1 MGSEEETKIKRASY
15 RLYLLRAAFC
25 AAALAPLAVF
35 VSYMFSDD
43 VNIMFA
49 ASKSTAA
56 DVAGRSKTKTAI
68 AIKSEDSGPDSYAP
82 LRSETKT
89 AIDRRSEVHV
99 LLKEIGGRCQ
109 SVERPKVGTARDDA
123 ELRPIWFAQFQETVS
138 GRLHTELIRT
148 LTGMNSG
155 GKNFYASSPGLKHCI
170 NSNAPRSTVTC
181 AVLSTEE
188 TTPTTRNSSA
198 NRFENSIYIMPLRN
212 PMTSLPFATNYK
224 AIMYHDQVGQMPASN
239 WQTLRDNWF
248 DNMIKKWIG
257 GITVWDDTVYKRAIY
272 VSFED
277 LMSPLRGPGVLKE
290 LSSEL
295 SRLGFPTM
303 MSEDDAEC
311 AWYGIVGGEEALEPY
326 HNNGQYEYGGYR
338 PGYTEEQREKM
349 VLALEDLVLNRNFNS
364 SGERIKEI
372 LVDYIDDIRKHMV
385 IDSVMT

>member
-1 MGSEEETKIKRASY
+1 MGSEEETKIRRSY
-15 RLYLLRAAFC
+15 RLCLLRAAFG
-25 AAALAPLAVF
+25 AAALAPLVVF

-43 VNIMFA
+43 ANIMFI

-56 DVAGRSKTKTAI
+56 GVVGLSKTKPAI
-68 AIKSEDSGPDSYAP
+68 EIKIEDNGPDF
-82 LRSETKT
+82 
-89 AIDRRSEVHV
+89 HV
-99 LLKEIGGRCQ
+99 LLKEISNKCQ
-109 SVERPKVGTARDDA
+109 SVGPPKVGTARDGA

-155 GKNFYASSPGLKHCI
+155 GKNFYASSSGLKHCI

-188 TTPTTRNSSA
+188 TTRNSSA
-198 NRFENSIYIMPLRN
+198 DRFENSIYIMPLRN
-212 PMTSLPFATNYK
+212 PMTSLPFASNYK
-224 AIMYHDQVGQMPASN
+224 AIMYHGQVGQMPASN
-239 WQTLRDNWF
+239 WQALRDDWF
-248 DNMIKKWIG
+248 DNMIQKWIA
-257 GITVWDDTVYKRAIY
+257 GITVWDDSVYERAIY

-290 LSSEL
+290 LSGEL

-303 MSEDDAEC
+303 LSEDDVEC
-311 AWYGIVGGEEALEPY
+311 AWYGVVGGREALEPY
-326 HNNGQYEYGGYR
+326 HSNGQYEYEEYR

-349 VLALEDLVLNRNFNS
+349 VLALEDLVLKRDFKS

-372 LVDYIDDIRKHMV
+372 LVDYIDDIRRNMM